1 MEADFC
7 IETLKRVLAT
17 GSCHIF
23 NTDQGSQFTS
33 KGYRYSEQRSG
44 HGGIEQRWILIYS
57 EQAYRRESKTFE
69 KRVKKQ
75 EGEAKKLCWH
85 VSNQLFNCESD
96 ARLELEKV
104 RKKYAYLS
112 IESDIVAIEK
122 HKGKGR
128 PKPGSQKHVAGY
140 RLVFT
145 ITRNEAAIQRFLLR
159 KGRFILATN
168 ILDIEELP
176 STKVLSSYKEQ
187 QSVENGFRFL
197 KDPWFMVDTFYI
209 KKRKR
214 IEALMMIMTL
224 CLLVYNFTQ
233 HKLRVVMENNNETLP
248 NQISKQIKNP
258 TLKWIFQ
265 LMEGVGIVKMFD
277 KAGKCIRS
285 LITNLNLVRKKI
297 IRLLGGLTCEIY
309 GIPLEIAGM

>member
-1 MEADFC
+1 MIIHNWELSITMEADFC

-33 KGYRYSEQRSG
+33 KGFTGVLKDHNIKISMDGRGRALDNVFVERLWRS
-44 HGGIEQRWILIYS
+44 
-57 EQAYRRESKTFE
+57 
-69 KRVKKQ
+69 VKYECVYIK
-75 EGEAKKLCWH
+75 
-85 VSNQLFNCESD
+85 
-96 ARLELEKV
+96 EKV